1 MELKYINKDN
11 IDIYIN
17 GIFKYRVTS
26 EQMTRL
32 LVLCKEIIQVEKIGD
47 MLVVS
52 KNGKYS
58 GVVTP
63 DEIINYLISH
73 PDKLNEIVEEIK
85 SA

>member
-1 MELKYINKDN
+1 M
-11 IDIYIN
+11 
-17 GIFKYRVTS
+17 
-26 EQMTRL
+26 
-32 LVLCKEIIQVEKIGD
+32 IQVEKIGD

-58 GVVTP
+58 GVVTL

>member
-32 LVLCKEIIQVEKIGD
+32 LVLCKEILDI
-47 MLVVS
+47 
-52 KNGKYS
+52 
-58 GVVTP
+58 
-63 DEIINYLISH
+63 
-73 PDKLNEIVEEIK
+73 
-85 SA
+85 

>member
-1 MELKYINKDN
+1 M
-11 IDIYIN
+11 
-17 GIFKYRVTS
+17 
-26 EQMTRL
+26 
-32 LVLCKEIIQVEKIGD
+32 IQVEKIGD
-47 MLVVS
+47 MFVVS

>member
-32 LVLCKEIIQVEKIGD
+32 LVLCKEIIDI
-47 MLVVS
+47 
-52 KNGKYS
+52 
-58 GVVTP
+58 
-63 DEIINYLISH
+63 
-73 PDKLNEIVEEIK
+73 
-85 SA
+85 

>member
-1 MELKYINKDN
+1 M
-11 IDIYIN
+11 
-17 GIFKYRVTS
+17 
-26 EQMTRL
+26 
-32 LVLCKEIIQVEKIGD
+32 IQVEKIGD